1 MRETANYDAIA
12 GKLFIGFLRRTHLSA
27 PSDIATVAAEEAA
40 AFGATETVIY
50 LVDHE
55 QRTLV
60 PLRTD
65 ATQQLKPLSI
75 DGTAHGQ
82 TFTTSTIIRS
92 SMASGVASGTGTE
105 RLLVPLLDGTERLG
119 TAEYIVSAPDG
130 TVPEQVVLIA
140 ERYSHL
146 IAQTILTKSMY
157 GDVFELARRSRAM
170 AVSAELIRGM
180 LPPLVFATRDVVI
193 AGMAEPAYSAGGD
206 AFDYAVNG
214 STAHLAIF
222 DAMGHGLA
230 AAGDASFAV
239 AAYRAARR
247 RELDLAETYRSMDD
261 AIRQQ
266 QGDRFVTAI
275 LAELDLPSGALRWL
289 SAGHPAPLLL
299 RDRKLVKTLDCDS
312 ATPLGVP
319 FGDAQPTIAREDLEP
334 GDQILLYTDGVPEA
348 RLSDGSFFTV
358 ERLAEFVERQAAA
371 GFATPETLRRLRHAI
386 LEHQHGQLQDD
397 ATALL
402 VEWAAGAERRL
413 LPQTVR

>member
-1 MRETANYDAIA
+1 VNYDAIA
-12 GKLFIGFLRRTHLSA
+12 GRLFISFLRRTHLSA
-27 PSDIATVAAEEAA
+27 PADIATVAVEEAA
-40 AFGATETVIY
+40 AFGANDVIIY
-50 LVDHE
+50 LVDYE

-60 PLRTD
+60 PLHTTTT
-65 ATQQLKPLSI
+65 AQLKPLDI
-75 DGTAHGQ
+75 DGTAHGEA
-82 TFTTSTIIRS
+82 FTTSTIIRS
-92 SMASGVASGTGTE
+92 TTTPGIASGPGVE

-119 TAEYIVSAPDG
+119 TVEYVVAAPDG
-130 TVPEQVVLIA
+130 PVPEQIMLIA

-170 AVSAELIRGM
+170 AVSAELMRGM

-193 AGMAEPAYSAGGD
+193 AGMAEPAYDAGGD
-206 AFDYAVNG
+206 TFDYAVNG

-247 RELDLAETYRSMDD
+247 RGLGLHGIYEEMDA
-261 AIRQQ
+261 AIRRQP
-266 QGDRFVTAI
+266 GDRYATAI
-275 LAELDLPSGALRWL
+275 LAELDVSSGRLRWL
-289 SAGHPAPLLL
+289 SAGHPPPLLL
-299 RDRKLVKTLDCDS
+299 RDRKLLKVLDGQP

-319 FGDAQPTIAREDLEP
+319 FGDGQPLVSQEDLEP

-348 RLSDGSFFTV
+348 RLSDGSFFTI
-358 ERLAEFVERQAAA
+358 ERLAEFIERQAAA
-371 GFATPETLRRLRHAI
+371 GYATPETLRRLRHAI
-386 LEHQHGQLQDD
+386 LDHQHGKLQDD

-402 VEWAAGAERRL
+402 VEWAAGAEKRL

>member
-1 MRETANYDAIA
+1 VNYDAIA
-12 GKLFIGFLRRTHLSA
+12 GGLFTGFLRRTHLSA
-27 PSDIATVAAEEAA
+27 PADIAVLAAQEAT
-40 AFGATETVIY
+40 AFGASNVVIY

-55 QRTLV
+55 QRRLI
-60 PLRTD
+60 PLPVD
-65 ATQQLKPLSI
+65 ASQPLEPLDI
-75 DGTAHGQ
+75 DGTEHGQ
-82 TFTTSTIIRS
+82 AFTRSTIIHA
-92 SMASGVASGTGTE
+92 MAGSESQTGGP

-119 TAEYIVSAPDG
+119 TVEYVMDTPAGDIAE
-130 TVPEQVVLIA
+130 EVVLIA

-157 GDVFELARRSRAM
+157 GDVFELARRSQPM

-193 AGMAEPAYSAGGD
+193 AGMAEPAYDAGGD

-247 RELDLAETYRSMDD
+247 RKLGLAETYRAMDI
-261 AIRQQ
+261 AIGQQ
-266 QGDRFVTAI
+266 AGDRFVTAI
-275 LAELDLPSGALRWL
+275 LAELDLPSGTLRWL
-289 SAGHPAPLLL
+289 SAGHPAPLML
-299 RDRKLVKTLDCDS
+299 RDRKLFKTLDCES

-319 FGDAQPTIAREDLEP
+319 YGDALPTITREALEP

-348 RLSDGSFFTV
+348 RLSDGSFFSV

-371 GFATPETLRRLRHAI
+371 GFPTPETLRRLRHAI
-386 LEHQHGQLQDD
+386 IEHQHGELQDD

-402 VEWAAGAERRL
+402 VEWASGAEKRL
-413 LPQTVR
+413 LPQTVM